1 MGLAAGGKITQK
13 IYEDTKSTS
22 VYDEDAVQR
31 VFIHTVSTA
40 AWEVGMMHLFARI
53 VEVDIC
59 SAYHRR
65 RLSIDAYN
73 PST

>member
-13 IYEDTKSTS
+13 IYEDTNSTS

-40 AWEVGMMHLFARI
+40 AWEVGMTHLFARI
-53 VEVDIC
+53 
-59 SAYHRR
+59 A
-65 RLSIDAYN
+65 
-73 PST
+73 

>member
-13 IYEDTKSTS
+13 IYEDTGSTF

-40 AWEVGMMHLFARI
+40 AWEVGMTHLFARI
-53 VEVDIC
+53 IEV
-59 SAYHRR
+59 
-65 RLSIDAYN
+65 
-73 PST
+73 